1 MSLILTNVDQQL
13 FVNNSY
19 SQPVGSVICFAGA
32 SAPAGWLFCDGSEVL
47 KDEYSDLHTV
57 IGTIYGIAS
66 HSTKFVLPNLQEKM
80 AIGKSGAN
88 NLGNNGGNQTIT
100 LTEGQMPSHSHTGT
114 TSSEGAHSHTATDS
128 GHVHTYTDAYFAE
141 DLNGAL
147 QNNVF
152 GTSAGNDGDNEYRY
166 RTPNPT
172 TETGYANVS
181 IANNGSHSHTFTTN
195 TTGSGSS
202 IDIMNPY
209 VVLNYIIKF

>member
-88 NLGNNGGNQTIT
+88 NLGNHGGNQTIT

-114 TSSEGAHSHTATDS
+114 TTSSGTHSHTSNATGGFGGTGLAFSNGNFTAS
-128 GHVHTYTDAYFAE
+128 GIDGTANE
-141 DLNGAL
+141 LNL
-147 QNNVF
+147 QNTVAL
-152 GTSAGNDGDNEYRY
+152 TIND
-166 RTPNPT
+166 
-172 TETGYANVS
+172 S
-181 IANNGSHSHTFTTN
+181 GSHSHTFTTN

>member
-1 MSLILTNVDQQL
+1 MALLLTNVEGQL
-13 FVNNSY
+13 KSNDNYVT
-19 SQPVGSVICFAGA
+19 PVGSVMCFAGA

-47 KDEYSDLHTV
+47 KNDYLDLFNVIQNNYGTASD
-57 IGTIYGIAS
+57 
-66 HSTKFVLPNLQEKM
+66 STKFVLPDLRQRM
-80 AIGKSGAN
+80 AIGKSSSN
-88 NLGNNGGNQTIT
+88 NLGGNGGNQSIT

-141 DLNGAL
+141 NSGGA

-152 GTSAGNDGDNEYRY
+152 GTSAGTDGDNEYIY

-172 TETGYANVS
+172 TETGYANIS
-181 IANNGSHSHTFTTN
+181 IANNGSHTHTFTTS